1 MRTSV
6 IDVDIHPTY
15 NPDRVVE
22 FLPEAW
28 KPRFLAGNRGPGTL
42 GYWNPGGVARAD
54 AVTDDGQRIG
64 HDPHLLASH
73 VLDEYN
79 VEFCVLNPEAGIHI
93 GVSPELDYSAALL
106 SAINDHFIEDW
117 LPVDSRYRL
126 SITVAPNDPV
136 GAAAEIRRVGNAP
149 GVVQVVMGSG
159 ARTSYGNRFY
169 YPIYE
174 AAQEMGLPVAIHP
187 GNEGVGITGPTGAAG
202 FASNYFE
209 WHSGLVTSYITHLI
223 SLVTEGVFIRFP
235 ELKFVMIEGGVSWLP
250 SLMWRLDKNWKALRM
265 TVPWLT
271 EPPSA
276 YIQRHVYLTTQPIEE
291 PENSQFLAQT
301 LGMFDAGNML
311 MFSSDYPH
319 WDGDT
324 PDFAARFIP
333 KEQRDNVLRETARRL
348 YRLPGGGE

>member
-1 MRTSV
+1 RSERRSVALDMMVAPGARVPVTGAAPPSRYSRVDSLFIPVYGTDTRHAALTPLPVGVRCPERCEARRGAGMKRTSV

-15 NPDRVVE
+15 NPERVLE
-22 FLPEAW
+22 YLPEAW

-73 VLDEYN
+73 VLDEYS

-235 ELKFVMIEGGVSWLP
+235 EMKFV
-250 SLMWRLDKNWKALRM
+250 
-265 TVPWLT
+265 
-271 EPPSA
+271 
-276 YIQRHVYLTTQPIEE
+276 
-291 PENSQFLAQT
+291 
-301 LGMFDAGNML
+301 
-311 MFSSDYPH
+311 
-319 WDGDT
+319 
-324 PDFAARFIP
+324 
-333 KEQRDNVLRETARRL
+333 
-348 YRLPGGGE
+348 